1 MKLHKYFGPICGIVF
16 FQFVACSTGDNLVI
30 ECSGK
35 ISNSEL
41 TENAVIIINFT
52 DYKWWLSLWK
62 NSDVSLK
69 IKTQNENTVFSGHVL
84 EGDKLFQIFD
94 SENSFIGSLTKTDM
108 KLNLQ
113 SKLGLFIGSCN

>member
-1 MKLHKYFGPICGIVF
+1 MRDSF
-16 FQFVACSTGDNLVI
+16 FLFDAFSTGDNQVI

-35 ISNSEL
+35 IFNSEL
-41 TENAVIIINFT
+41 TKDTVIIINFT

-69 IKTQNENTVFSGHVL
+69 LKTQNENTVFSGHVL
-84 EGDKLFQIFD
+84 EGDKLFQIFG
-94 SENSFIGSLTKTDM
+94 SENSFIGALTKTDM
-108 KLNLQ
+108 ELNLH